1 MIIDINGQRTKKYF
15 FFIVILSYILLSA
28 LVIGANPF
36 VGENSAPMDILAEYQ
51 GWSSHQ
57 FAPAENHPARSD
69 ILDVFIPQWL
79 TLKEALRANESGIWN
94 SVSLNGVPGI
104 LDISRSI
111 FTPSFLAFLIIDEH
125 WLGFYFAGLIKLV
138 IAAVGTFLLLRLFV
152 GSGAAF
158 FGGAVFAYSGFNAAW
173 FYWPQVSTSPWV
185 PWLLWSC
192 AGWYLFRDKKW
203 LLLIIFTTVML
214 LLGGFPAV
222 AVYGLYASVLFALFF
237 SLYKRKTYKYAL
249 YISGFMLVSIAV
261 AFLITSIPLLAL
273 FDALDLINLD
283 YRSGGTSFVFP
294 KDLALLFNPHLYAS
308 LGVEKTLYVGKIALA
323 LAMMS
328 IFLLY
333 KKKASDKRSLLILFS
348 LILLLITI
356 VIAFGIIPHELIRL
370 IPAVGHNP
378 WNRLVVITGLAIA
391 ILAAITFDWAIART
405 IQVKNKVLKIVLI
418 IGLLVGGGYQIY
430 DQGVLFREFNNIA
443 VKKDFFPS
451 TPGIDYVRGNLKNL
465 QSVVADKSFLISGTL
480 GAYGISEWF
489 AHGFRTDNEKDI
501 LKQIVYDPFP
511 GPTAARFSAD
521 DIKFD
526 SDLFSKLGIRYVLV
540 KAYNGK
546 LIRSQ
551 LHGGRL
557 AAPAMPKNRLTQ
569 SVLIKEP
576 ISLTSIG
583 LVLATYRAKQAP
595 SDVFL
600 EILSEI
606 GAVIARAQIKA
617 ELIQDNEIAIFDFGK
632 NIELLPGRY
641 ELRIG
646 LVDKNVEGKLT
657 AWYTRNVKYEGDLI
671 HINDETLPGALLYS
685 FYNANYSANLLNRWR
700 VHDEVKDNVTIVENM
715 NTPDGAY
722 FVKNMDPKS
731 PIISNDVHTERHNA
745 ENVVV
750 NYIGNK
756 TGYIVLPIRWFSG
769 WVAYQNGFKQQPE
782 SYLGMLLAI
791 KVNGPS
797 EIKFSYEPT
806 YLGLGVFLTFVG
818 FLCVLWICFFD
829 IKKMPYFVP
838 MEKK

>member
-1 MIIDINGQRTKKYF
+1 MIIDINSQRTKKYF

-36 VGENSAPMDILAEYQ
+36 VGETSAPMDILGEYQ

-57 FAPAENHPARSD
+57 FASAENHPARSD

-79 TLKEALRANESGIWN
+79 TLKEALRAHEYGIWN

-125 WLGFYFAGLIKLV
+125 WLGFYFSGLIKLV
-138 IAAVGTFLLLRLFV
+138 IAAVGTFLFLRLFV
-152 GSGAAF
+152 GSVAAF
-158 FGGAVFAYSGFNAAW
+158 FGGAIYAYSGFNAAW

-185 PWLLWSC
+185 PWLLWAC
-192 AGWYLFRDKKW
+192 AGWYLFRDKTW

-222 AVYGLYASVLFALFF
+222 AVYGLYSSMLFALLF
-237 SLYKRKTYKYAL
+237 SVYKKTTFKNAF
-249 YISGFMLVSIAV
+249 YISGFMLTSIAV

-273 FDALDLINLD
+273 FDALDLIDLD
-283 YRSGGTSFVFP
+283 YRSGGTPFIFP
-294 KDLALLFNPHLYAS
+294 KDLALLFNPHLYIS
-308 LGVEKTLYVGKIALA
+308 LGVEKTLYVGKIALI
-323 LAMMS
+323 LSITS

-348 LILLLITI
+348 FVLLLSTI
-356 VIAFGIIPHELIRL
+356 VIAFGLIPHELIRL

-378 WNRLVVITGLAIA
+378 WNRLIVITGLAIA

-418 IGLLVGGGYQIY
+418 LGLLIGAGYQIY

-521 DIKFD
+521 DIRFD
-526 SDLFSKLGIRYVLV
+526 NDLFSKLGIRYVLV
-540 KAYNGK
+540 KSYNGK

-557 AAPAMPKNRLTQ
+557 AAPAMPKNRLAQ

-600 EILSEI
+600 EVVSSI
-606 GAVIARAQIKA
+606 GDVLAKSQIKA
-617 ELIQDNEIAIFDFGK
+617 ELIQDNEIAVFDFEK
-632 NIELLPGRY
+632 SIELLPGSY

-646 LVDKNVEGKLT
+646 LVDDNVEGKLT
-657 AWYTRNVKYEGDLI
+657 AWFTKNVKYEGDLI
-671 HINDETLPGALLYS
+671 HINDERFPGALLYS
-685 FYNANYSANLLNRWR
+685 FYNANYLANIHNGWR
-700 VHDEVKDNVTIVENM
+700 VHEEINDKITVVENM

-722 FVKNMDPKS
+722 FVQNMDPKS
-731 PIISNDVHTERHNA
+731 ALIVNDVHTERHNA
-745 ENVVV
+745 EKVVV

-756 TGYIVLPIRWFSG
+756 AGYIVLPIRWFSG
-769 WVAYQNGFKQQPE
+769 WVAYQNGLKQQPE

-806 YLGLGVFLTFVG
+806 YLSLGFLLTFVG
-818 FLCVLWICFFD
+818 FFCVLLICFFD
-829 IKKMPYFVP
+829 IKKVPYFAQ